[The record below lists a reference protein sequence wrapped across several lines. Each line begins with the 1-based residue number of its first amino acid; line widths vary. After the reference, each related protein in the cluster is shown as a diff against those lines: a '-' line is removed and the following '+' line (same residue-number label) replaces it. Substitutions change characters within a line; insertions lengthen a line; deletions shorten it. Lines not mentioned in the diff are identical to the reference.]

1 MELVIIEVYGHN
13 NFFCQYTLF
22 IERHK
27 IIVYINNKTYILE
40 MYTKIIVLLY
50 TNI

>member
-22 IERHK
+22 IE
-27 IIVYINNKTYILE
+27 L
-40 MYTKIIVLLY
+40 YTKITKHLKVDIV
-50 TNI
+50 NGMIK

>member
-22 IERHK
+22 IEL
-27 IIVYINNKTYILE
+27 LE
-40 MYTKIIVLLY
+40 IYTKITKHLKVDIV
-50 TNI
+50 NGMIK